1 MEQTELCFITYS
13 CLTMMLNVNCLRAW
27 VFFLLFRFDPDQEI
41 ESLEKKEEEEKKKKQ
56 EKARIMNMN
65 AVPANLDL
73 KGKCALSTS
82 QSETETMRILD
93 QELSVCLSFYRPVC
107 LPFWP
112 SVNLPLGLSPTHRLS
127 AVHFST
133 GRLAELDIHQKTFYT
148 NTCSYQSHQAKTGMI
163 WLDFYQLH
171 ICEKG

>member
-1 MEQTELCFITYS
+1 
-13 CLTMMLNVNCLRAW
+13 MMLNVNCLRAW

-82 QSETETMRILD
+82 QSETELMRILD
-93 QELSVCLSFYRPVC
+93 QELSVCLSVFLSIGQSVC
-107 LPFWP
+107 P
-112 SVNLPLGLSPTHRLS
+112 SGLLLIYHLVSVPHIDYQLFILALAGLQNSIFTKRLS
-127 AVHFST
+127 
-133 GRLAELDIHQKTFYT
+133 IHVVPI
-148 NTCSYQSHQAKTGMI
+148 SSS
-163 WLDFYQLH
+163 
-171 ICEKG
+171 